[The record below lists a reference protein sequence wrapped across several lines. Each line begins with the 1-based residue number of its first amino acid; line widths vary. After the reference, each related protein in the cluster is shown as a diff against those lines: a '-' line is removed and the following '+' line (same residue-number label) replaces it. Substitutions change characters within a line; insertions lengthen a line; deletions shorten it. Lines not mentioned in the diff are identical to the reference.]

1 MPIPKPSTFSI
12 VAVDRETGEIGCGV
26 QSKFLSVGAAV
37 PWVRAG
43 VGAIATQAF
52 CNTTYGPKGLD
63 LLAAGV
69 APGDVMRA
77 LVEPDDGRED
87 RQVGIVGPFG
97 HSSTFTGERCI
108 GYAGGVSGDG
118 FAVQGNCLAQAS
130 VVRALAETFAR
141 TPGTL
146 ADRIV
151 ASLRAAQAA
160 GGDKRGQQSAA
171 LIIEK
176 PGGGYAGFNDRYVD
190 LRVDD
195 HPAPIEELARILDLH
210 KLYFFAAAPHEVLA
224 IDAPL
229 GAEIVR
235 ELARVGAYADAA
247 APFDE
252 RARAALVDFMHVE
265 NLENRVRTD
274 GAIDVQTLDYL
285 RSYKRQAGA

>member
-12 VAVDRETGEIGCGV
+12 VALDRETGEIGCGV

-52 CNTTYGPKGLD
+52 CNTSYGPNGLD
-63 LLAAGV
+63 LLARGTSPDA
-69 APGDVMRA
+69 VMQA
-77 LVEPDDGRED
+77 LIEPDSGRED
-87 RQVGIVGPFG
+87 RQVGIVAVSGRA
-97 HSSTFTGERCI
+97 STFTGDRCI

-118 FAVQGNCLAQAS
+118 FAAQGNCLAQAS
-130 VVRALAETFAR
+130 VVRALAETFVVTR
-141 TPGTL
+141 GTL

-151 ASLRAAQAA
+151 AALHAAQAE

-195 HPAPIEELARILDLH
+195 HPAPIEELARLLDLH
-210 KLYFFAAAPHEVLA
+210 KLYFFEPAPHEVLT
-224 IDAPL
+224 IDAPM

-235 ELARVGAYADAA
+235 ELARIGATGDAT
-247 APFDE
+247 APFDQ

-265 NLENRVRTD
+265 NLENRVRND
-274 GAIDVQTLDYL
+274 GTIDVQTLDYL
-285 RSYKRQAGA
+285 RSYKR

>member
-12 VAVDRETGEIGCGV
+12 VALDRETGEIGCGV

-52 CNTTYGPKGLD
+52 CNTSYGPKGLD
-63 LLAAGV
+63 LLAHGTSPDA
-69 APGDVMRA
+69 VMQA
-77 LVEPDDGRED
+77 LIEPDTGRED
-87 RQVGIVGPFG
+87 RQVGILDISGRA
-97 HSSTFTGERCI
+97 STFTGDRCI

-118 FAVQGNCLAQAS
+118 FAAQGNCLAQAS
-130 VVRALAETFAR
+130 VVRALAETFAVTR
-141 TPGTL
+141 GTL

-151 ASLRAAQAA
+151 AALRAAQAE

-171 LIIEK
+171 LVIEK

-195 HPAPIEELARILDLH
+195 HAAPIEELARLLDLH
-210 KLYFFAAAPHEVLA
+210 KLYFFEPAPHEVLT
-224 IDAPL
+224 IDGPL

-235 ELARVGAYADAA
+235 ELARVGAYDDAE

-252 RARAALVDFMHVE
+252 RARTALIDFMHVE

-274 GAIDVQTLDYL
+274 GTIDIQTRDYL
-285 RSYKRQAGA
+285 RAYKR

>member
-63 LLAAGV
+63 LLATGIG
-69 APGDVMRA
+69 PDEVMRA
-77 LVEPDDGRED
+77 LVDSDDDRED
-87 RQVGIVGPFG
+87 RQVGIVGRFG
-97 HSSTFTGERCI
+97 RSSTFTGNRCI

-118 FAVQGNCLAQAS
+118 FPAQGNCLAQAS
-130 VVRALAETFAR
+130 VVRALAETFVAMH
-141 TPGTL
+141 GTL

-151 ASLRAAQAA
+151 AALRAAQAE

-195 HPAPIEELARILDLH
+195 HAAPIEELARLLDLH
-210 KLYFFAAAPHEVLA
+210 KLYFFEPAPHEVLS
-224 IDAPL
+224 IDATL
-229 GAEIVR
+229 GEEIVR
-235 ELARVGAYADAA
+235 ELARVGACADAR
-247 APFDE
+247 APFDK

-274 GAIDVQTLDYL
+274 GTIDIQTLDYL
-285 RSYKRQAGA
+285 RSYNR